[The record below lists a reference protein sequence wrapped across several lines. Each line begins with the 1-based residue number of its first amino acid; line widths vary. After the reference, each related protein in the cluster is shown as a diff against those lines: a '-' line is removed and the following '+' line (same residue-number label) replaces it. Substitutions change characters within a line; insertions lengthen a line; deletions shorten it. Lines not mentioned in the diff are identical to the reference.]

1 MVRKLLWA
9 PAVAL
14 AMIAAAGAGA
24 ATKSSGSAGSS
35 RGVEPSYLGPRVGFS
50 VDPDQFVVGGHM
62 SVGFAPSWTFNPSIE
77 AGFGDHETVTPLNFD
92 GEYHFRLQQSSWMP
106 YVGAGIGVNFVHFD
120 NSPAPNTSDTVTGL
134 NLILGTGI
142 PTASGQH
149 LFTEMRIGAG
159 DATMPQFKG
168 IFGWNFRM

>member
-77 AGFGDHETVTPLNFD
+77 AGFGDHETVTALNFD
-92 GEYHFRLQQSSWMP
+92 GEYHFRLRQSSWMP